1 MARVTQKI
9 IAQQLGLSSSLVSRA
24 LSGTADA
31 IGADP
36 QTVRR
41 IQEKAREL
49 GYVPSAAARQLRGSG
64 QPVIGLAVAD
74 LLDPFFGP
82 AVAEVITQCHRAGY
96 AIALTGFE
104 QRQAN
109 PADVDLL
116 LQHDL
121 AALFVLGSGSME
133 WTGRFKTRNIPM
145 IRIGHGPRAPGVV
158 DICHDEAL
166 GMKLIVDHL
175 IKQGHRRFALAGA
188 KQTVHENR
196 LRIAR
201 SQVEKHRNQHTR
213 HLTVLGGSQVMQAG
227 LEAAEQLVAKHGKHW
242 PTAIICSSDAVAMG
256 VIHGANRHGIKAPDH
271 VAVTGY
277 DDLALAQLA
286 TPPLT
291 SVRQPV
297 PDMVAAAIKCIQS
310 NCAKIPP
317 APFRP
322 QLVIRESTGVAQN
335 KPT

>member
-1 MARVTQKI
+1 MARVTQKT
-9 IAQQLGLSSSLVSRA
+9 IAQKLGLSPSLVSRA

-36 QTVRR
+36 HTVRA
-41 IQEKAREL
+41 IQDKAREL
-49 GYVPSAAARQLRGSG
+49 GYVPSAAARQLRGAG

-74 LLDPFFGP
+74 LRDPFFGP

-96 AIALTGFE
+96 ALALTGFE

-121 AALFVLGSGSME
+121 SALFVLGSGSME
-133 WTGRFKTRNIPM
+133 WTGRFKERNIPM

-175 IKQGHRRFALAGA
+175 TKLGHRRFALAGA
-188 KQTVHENR
+188 RLPVHENR

-201 SQVEKHRNQHTR
+201 ALLEKR
-213 HLTVLGGSQVMQAG
+213 HGKAPRPFIALGDGNVMQAG
-227 LEAAEQLVAKHGKHW
+227 IEAAEQLAAKYARAW
-242 PTAIICSSDAVAMG
+242 PTAVICSSDAVAMG
-256 VIHGANRHGIKAPDH
+256 VIRGADRHGVKVPMQ
-271 VAVTGY
+271 VSVTGY

-291 SVRQPV
+291 SMRQPV
-297 PDMVAAAIKCIQS
+297 PDMVTAAINYIQS
-310 NCAKIPP
+310 ERGTKPP
-317 APFRP
+317 APLRP
-322 QLVIRESTGVAQN
+322 HLVVRNSTGTAQN
-335 KPT
+335 NPS